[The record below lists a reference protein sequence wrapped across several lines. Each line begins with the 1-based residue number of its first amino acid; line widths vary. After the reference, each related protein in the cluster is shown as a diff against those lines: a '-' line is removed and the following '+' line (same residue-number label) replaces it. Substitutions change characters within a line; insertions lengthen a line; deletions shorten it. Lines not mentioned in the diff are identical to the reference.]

1 MWADS
6 INHRSEDP
14 WSNVSLREYS
24 HSLTARED
32 AVELPARRA
41 QSYHTMCPLDYNT
54 SVIGRIN
61 CPCNFGSMVYPQWTN
76 YK

>member
-41 QSYHTMCPLDYNT
+41 QSYHTYVSARLQYQCDWKHKLSLQFWKHALS
-54 SVIGRIN
+54 SVD
-61 CPCNFGSMVYPQWTN
+61 
-76 YK
+76 KL